1 MAEDTAQF
9 MNELRIRDAYV
20 FGASQGGM
28 IAMEI
33 AIHHPELV
41 RCMILGSTA
50 AAATATVPTT
60 TRASIPLSHSETA
73 SDTASETSGTGE
85 TGETET
91 AEAVIGTGV
100 IDKWIKLA
108 EAGSAASLFQSFWE
122 YLYNQKMDETA
133 AREAAKSVSAE
144 ELARFIILAKA
155 IKGFNILWEL
165 KKIQC
170 PVLVIGSKTDRVL
183 DPEASLLIANQIPH
197 CELFMYEGY
206 GHAAYDTA
214 PDYRERMKKFFDEH

>member
-9 MNELRIRDAYV
+9 MNELQIKDAYV

-28 IAMEI
+28 ITMEM
-33 AIHHPELV
+33 AIHYPELV

-50 AAATATVPTT
+50 AAAAT
-60 TRASIPLSHSETA
+60 ASIATSATA
-73 SDTASETSGTGE
+73 SDTASEEMGAAETSG

-100 IDKWIKLA
+100 IDKWINLA
-108 EAGSAASLFQSFWE
+108 EAGSVTALFQSFWE
-122 YLYNQKMDETA
+122 YLYNQKMDEAA
-133 AREAAKSVSAE
+133 AREAAKSITTE
-144 ELARFIILAKA
+144 ELKRFIVLAKA
-155 IKGFNILWEL
+155 IKGFNILGEL

-170 PVLVIGSKTDRVL
+170 PVLVIGSKDDRVL
-183 DPEASLLIANQIPH
+183 GSKASLLIANQIPH
-197 CELFMYEGY
+197 SELFMYEGY

-214 PDYRERMKKFFDEH
+214 SDYRERMKRFFDEH